1 MKIVFVSKEY
11 PPSPRSYGIGTYV
24 FETSNALSR
33 AGHQVTVIAASDD
46 AVSSQDR
53 MEGCVR
59 VIRIPDVEKTVPG
72 PLSWKALRNS
82 RRLGIAYSVRAF
94 QKAHELGT
102 AYRADVARQ
111 LETLLDESCADIV
124 EFAGY
129 RGESLVW
136 ARMPRRIPM
145 IVRVHGRTA
154 WTNRSWDSF
163 FIPRQRLVNQW
174 ETRELMAADRLSSV
188 AAHLVPTLARRV
200 GASRV
205 HTIHNG
211 IDTRSWSIWRE
222 RSESLTNNDIL
233 YVGSH
238 VRMKG
243 VFLLIE
249 AAEDLRRTGW
259 TGRLVLVGRQGDD
272 YARYVRRFGNSLPE
286 WICALGHCPRERLA
300 GLYATAGVCCLPSY
314 YEGFNYTGLEALA
327 SGAILVVSSAGS
339 EELIGADAGYAVPAG
354 DRTAL
359 DAVLRKALS
368 LDEATRQAKRRQAM
382 QSVHDRFDIETIAR
396 QTAAWY
402 YSVIDEFQS
411 ARSPGR
417 ESRALSGAAKTGA
430 A

>member
-1 MKIVFVSKEY
+1 MKIAFVSKEY

-53 MEGCVR
+53 IEGCVR
-59 VIRIPDVEKTVPG
+59 VIRIPDVEKNVPG

-94 QKAHELGT
+94 QKARKLGI
-102 AYRADVARQ
+102 AYRAGVARQ
-111 LETLLDESCADIV
+111 VETLLDESCADIV

-136 ARMPRRIPM
+136 AKMPRRIPM

-154 WTNRSWDSF
+154 WTNRSWASF

-174 ETRELMAADRLSSV
+174 ETRELLAADRLSSV
-188 AAHLVPTLARRV
+188 AAHLVPTLTRRV

-211 IDTRSWSIWRE
+211 IDTTSWSMR
-222 RSESLTNNDIL
+222 RAHSESLTNNDIL

-238 VRMKG
+238 VKMKG

-249 AAEDLRRTGW
+249 AAEDLRRAGW

-286 WICALGHCPRERLA
+286 WMCVLGHYPRERLA

-327 SGAILVVSSAGS
+327 SGAILVGSSAGN
-339 EELIGADAGYAVPAG
+339 EELIGADAGYAVPTG

-359 DAVLRKALS
+359 AAALRTALS
-368 LDEATRQAKRRQAM
+368 LDEATRQARSRLAM
-382 QSVHDRFDIETIAR
+382 QSVHDRFEIEPIAE

-402 YSVIDEFQS
+402 STVIDEFQS
-411 ARSPGR
+411 ARCPQR
-417 ESRALSGAAKTGA
+417 ESRAQSSEAERGAA
-430 A
+430 